1 MCARRFRPGTST
13 CSARSTG
20 HDRRRR
26 MNEAIQRFVDEL
38 AADPAVRGVILFGS
52 HARGNGRSDSDADLV
67 ILVERDQFEMG
78 FAERDG
84 QKFELLRL
92 SEAVAIRYATD
103 NPDNAAD
110 FWQVAEILHD
120 PDGAAARV
128 HAHAAELLAE
138 GKPPMDEARRAW
150 SRWASDDRLDAAAG
164 IAEDDPA
171 AARMVLHE
179 RVVDLTATFFDVR
192 GEWTPPTKRR
202 SGRIADL
209 DPGLHGL
216 LTAFYTDGAS
226 FAGQL
231 ALARRMVPLIYD
243 ETSI

>member
-1 MCARRFRPGTST
+1 
-13 CSARSTG
+13 
-20 HDRRRR
+20 

-52 HARGNGRSDSDADLV
+52 HARGNARPDSDADLV

-84 QKFELLRL
+84 QKFELLRW

-128 HAHAAELLAE
+128 RDHAAEMLAE

-179 RVVDLTATFFDVR
+179 RVIDLTATFFDVR

-202 SGRIADL
+202 TGRIADL

-216 LTAFYTDGAS
+216 LTAFYTDGTS
-226 FAGQL
+226 FAEQL
-231 ALARRMVPLIYD
+231 ALARQMLPLIYGD
-243 ETSI
+243 AGT

>member
-1 MCARRFRPGTST
+1 
-13 CSARSTG
+13 
-20 HDRRRR
+20 

-52 HARGNGRSDSDADLV
+52 HARGNARPDSDADLV

-84 QKFELLRL
+84 QKFELLRW

-120 PDGAAARV
+120 PDGAAARLRD
-128 HAHAAELLAE
+128 HAAEMLAE

-179 RVVDLTATFFDVR
+179 RLIDLTATFFDVR

-202 SGRIADL
+202 TGRIADL

-216 LTAFYTDGAS
+216 LTAFYTDGTS
-226 FAGQL
+226 FAEQL
-231 ALARRMVPLIYD
+231 ALARQMLPLIYGD
-243 ETSI
+243 AGT

>member
-1 MCARRFRPGTST
+1 
-13 CSARSTG
+13 
-20 HDRRRR
+20 

-52 HARGNGRSDSDADLV
+52 HARGNARPDSDADLV

-84 QKFELLRL
+84 QKFELLRW

-120 PDGAAARV
+120 PDGAAARLRDY
-128 HAHAAELLAE
+128 AAEMLAE
-138 GKPPMDEARRAW
+138 GKPPMDEPRRAW

-179 RVVDLTATFFDVR
+179 RVIDLTATFFDVR

-202 SGRIADL
+202 AGRIADL

-216 LTAFYTDGAS
+216 LTAFYTDGTS
-226 FAGQL
+226 FAEQL
-231 ALARRMVPLIYD
+231 ALARQMLPLIYGD
-243 ETSI
+243 AGT

>member
-1 MCARRFRPGTST
+1 
-13 CSARSTG
+13 
-20 HDRRRR
+20 

-52 HARGNGRSDSDADLV
+52 HARGNARPDSDADLV

-84 QKFELLRL
+84 QKFELLRW

-120 PDGAAARV
+120 PDGAAARLRD
-128 HAHAAELLAE
+128 HSAKMLAE

-150 SRWASDDRLDAAAG
+150 SRWASDDRLNAAAG

-179 RVVDLTATFFDVR
+179 RVIDLTATFFDVR

-202 SGRIADL
+202 TGRIADL

-216 LTAFYTDGAS
+216 LTAFYTDGTS
-226 FAGQL
+226 FAEQL
-231 ALARRMVPLIYD
+231 ALARQMLPLI
-243 ETSI
+243 

>member
-1 MCARRFRPGTST
+1 
-13 CSARSTG
+13 
-20 HDRRRR
+20 

-52 HARGNGRSDSDADLV
+52 HARGNARPDSDADLV

-84 QKFELLRL
+84 QKFELLRW

-128 HAHAAELLAE
+128 RDHAAEMLAE

-179 RVVDLTATFFDVR
+179 RVIDLAATFFDVR

-202 SGRIADL
+202 TGTDRRPRPGPARSAHRVLHGRHVVRRPAGARPANAPADL
-209 DPGLHGL
+209 
-216 LTAFYTDGAS
+216 
-226 FAGQL
+226 
-231 ALARRMVPLIYD
+231 RRREHLKP
-243 ETSI
+243 ERSRRSACRRT

>member
-1 MCARRFRPGTST
+1 
-13 CSARSTG
+13 
-20 HDRRRR
+20 
-26 MNEAIQRFVDEL
+26 
-38 AADPAVRGVILFGS
+38 
-52 HARGNGRSDSDADLV
+52 LV
-67 ILVERDQFEMG
+67 LLVERDQFEMG

-84 QKFELLRL
+84 QRFELLRW
-92 SEAVAIRYATD
+92 SEALAIRYATD

-128 HAHAAELLAE
+128 RDHAAEMLAE
-138 GKPPMDEARRAW
+138 GKPPMDEGRRAW

-171 AARMVLHE
+171 AARVVLHE
-179 RVVDLTATFFDVR
+179 RVIDLAATFFDVR

-202 SGRIADL
+202 TGRIADL

-216 LTAFYTDGAS
+216 LTGSTRT
-226 FAGQL
+226 
-231 ALARRMVPLIYD
+231 ARRSP
-243 ETSI
+243 TSWRSPGKCSR

>member
-1 MCARRFRPGTST
+1 
-13 CSARSTG
+13 
-20 HDRRRR
+20 

-38 AADPAVRGVILFGS
+38 AADPTVRGVILFGS
-52 HARGNGRSDSDADLV
+52 HARGNARPDSDADLV

-84 QKFELLRL
+84 QKFELLRW
-92 SEAVAIRYATD
+92 SEAVAIRYAVD
-103 NPDNAAD
+103 NRDNVAD
-110 FWQVAEILHD
+110 FWQAAEILDD

-128 HAHAAELLAE
+128 RDHAAEMLAD

-150 SRWASDDRLDAAAG
+150 SRWDSEDRLDAAAG

-179 RVVDLTATFFDVR
+179 RVLDLTATFFDVR

-202 SGRIADL
+202 TGRIADL

-216 LTAFYTDGAS
+216 LTAMYADGAS
-226 FAGQL
+226 FEDQL
-231 ALARRMVPLIYD
+231 ALARRMLPLIYD
-243 ETSI
+243 DTAT

>member
-1 MCARRFRPGTST
+1 
-13 CSARSTG
+13 
-20 HDRRRR
+20 
-26 MNEAIQRFVDEL
+26 MNDAIQRFVDEL

-52 HARGNGRSDSDADLV
+52 HARGNARPDSDADLV

-84 QKFELLRL
+84 QEFELLRW

-120 PDGAAARV
+120 PDGAADRLR
-128 HAHAAELLAE
+128 AHAAEMLAE

-164 IAEDDPA
+164 IAEYDPA
-171 AARMVLHE
+171 AARMGLHE
-179 RVVDLTATFFDVR
+179 RIIGLTATFFDVR
-192 GEWTPPTKRR
+192 R
-202 SGRIADL
+202 SQTSWRS
-209 DPGLHGL
+209 PGKC
-216 LTAFYTDGAS
+216 S
-226 FAGQL
+226 
-231 ALARRMVPLIYD
+231 R
-243 ETSI
+243 

>member
-1 MCARRFRPGTST
+1 
-13 CSARSTG
+13 
-20 HDRRRR
+20 
-26 MNEAIQRFVDEL
+26 
-38 AADPAVRGVILFGS
+38 
-52 HARGNGRSDSDADLV
+52 
-67 ILVERDQFEMG
+67 MG

-84 QKFELLRL
+84 QKFELLRW
-92 SEAVAIRYATD
+92 SEALAIRYATD

-128 HAHAAELLAE
+128 RDHAAEMLAE

-164 IAEDDPA
+164 SPRTTRRPRAWSCTNGVI
-171 AARMVLHE
+171 
-179 RVVDLTATFFDVR
+179 DLAATFFDVR

-202 SGRIADL
+202 TGRIADL

-216 LTAFYTDGAS
+216 LTAFYTDGTS
-226 FAGQL
+226 FADQL
-231 ALARRMVPLIYD
+231 ALARQMLPLIYGD
-243 ETSI
+243 AGT

>member
-1 MCARRFRPGTST
+1 
-13 CSARSTG
+13 
-20 HDRRRR
+20 

-52 HARGNGRSDSDADLV
+52 HARGNARPDSDADLV
-67 ILVERDQFEMG
+67 ILGERDQFEMG

-84 QKFELLRL
+84 QKFELLRW

-128 HAHAAELLAE
+128 RDHAAEMLAE

-179 RVVDLTATFFDVR
+179 RVIDLTATFFDVR

-202 SGRIADL
+202 TGRIADL

-216 LTAFYTDGAS
+216 LTAFYTDGTL
-226 FAGQL
+226 FADQL
-231 ALARRMVPLIYD
+231 ALARQMLPLIYGD
-243 ETSI
+243 TGT